1 MKTRKNTNEN
11 EQLQKIAKL
20 AEIRNEDSRRD
31 DLVAYDG
38 MIGGLSCTLCDL
50 CVLQMTP
57 SKHYYCTKTQKE
69 INNTIADVCQF
80 YQYGRGH
87 ADTHTRTSKQRESR
101 KRRE

>member
-20 AEIRNEDSRRD
+20 RNEDSRRD

-38 MIGGLSCTLCDL
+38 MISGRSCTLCDL
-50 CVLQMTP
+50 CVLQITP

-69 INNTIADVCQF
+69 ISNTIADVCQF

-87 ADTHTRTSKQRESR
+87 ADTHTRTSKQREGR
-101 KRRE
+101 KKA

>member
-1 MKTRKNTNEN
+1 MKTRKSRNKN
-11 EQLQKIAKL
+11 EQLQKIANL
-20 AEIRNEDSRRD
+20 TEIRDENNKHA

-38 MIGGLSCTLCDL
+38 MISGRSCTLCDL
-50 CVLQMTP
+50 CVLQITP

-87 ADTHTRTSKQRESR
+87 ADTHTRTSEYRESR
-101 KRRE
+101 KRRG

>member
-11 EQLQKIAKL
+11 EQLQKIVKL
-20 AEIRNEDSRRD
+20 RNEDSRRD

-38 MIGGLSCTLCDL
+38 MISGRICTLCDL
-50 CVLQMTP
+50 CVLQITP
-57 SKHYYCTKTQKE
+57 SKHYYCTKTQKK

-87 ADTHTRTSKQRESR
+87 ADTHTRTSECRENR
-101 KRRE
+101 KRME

>member
-11 EQLQKIAKL
+11 EQLQKIVKL
-20 AEIRNEDSRRD
+20 RNEDSRRD

-50 CVLQMTP
+50 CVLQITP

-87 ADTHTRTSKQRESR
+87 ADTHTRTSERRASR
-101 KRRE
+101 KKKGV